1 MKPNKLFTPLFFL
14 LLLPLTFSITLDDLL
29 NSYDFSFNAP
39 QVNVSEIRVFGNDSD
54 NDGTF
59 DQLVLNI
66 SAEVEGGN
74 YSFTGDLYRRG
85 SWITTITEFEK
96 LNAGANVIFLDYH
109 PTLLQNGTYNLT
121 LTVQE
126 NFLTLFKK
134 DNIFSFEYDNALFE
148 KPALEINISGFSL
161 VSNDS
166 DPEAEFLS
174 INATLNVTAPGNYRL
189 TALIKDNA
197 SSLSDEENKTLQA
210 GITNITFTFS
220 ANGLQRLR
228 IKNPTLYGMIA
239 QNGFQY
245 FFDLNVS
252 IPLGLDDLDATTNH
266 FDNIFKDGLVD
277 LQGDNAS
284 EFLEINF
291 SVDIEDAGTYAIALE
306 LTDTFGTFVLAAQKF
321 FGLQT
326 GIQPIQYLING
337 TAIYLSGI
345 NGPYLIH
352 QLTLTKGNTT
362 EDSFADIH
370 TTHAYNFADF
380 AKPSLPDLFIS
391 GTANNESAVQITVK
405 NNGSAAALPF
415 AITALDSNFSQISQG
430 IADFLGPSET
440 KDISLAVN
448 FSNHSKV
455 FLAVDLDNSVE
466 ETSETNNI
474 RLLGLTDGKIIFSIT
489 LPAGWNLLSFPLDA
503 ENKSISN
510 LLSQSNGSIALSFNS
525 SSDDWLFFRNETSN
539 TFASLEFSQGFWLK
553 PKSPVTLSFTGVNYT
568 YPIMFPLLRGWN
580 LISYP
585 SLQKINVSNAMAE
598 VNGSIT
604 MLFSYQNS
612 SWLTYNTLRDPSLNT
627 LTSLTPGLGYWLF
640 AKNDTNFTF
649 DGVFR

>member
-1 MKPNKLFTPLFFL
+1 MKPNRLFVQLFFL

-39 QVNVSEIRVFGNDSD
+39 QVNVSDIKVFGNDSD
-54 NDGTF
+54 NDGTL
-59 DQLVLNI
+59 DQLIINI
-66 SAEVEGGN
+66 STEVEGGN
-74 YSFTGDLYRRG
+74 YSFTGDLYRQGR
-85 SWITTITEFEK
+85 WITTITEFEK
-96 LNAGANVIFLDYH
+96 LLAGANTVLLTYH

-121 LTVQE
+121 LTMQE
-126 NFLTLFKK
+126 SFLTLFKK

-148 KPALEINISGFSL
+148 KPAIEINISGFSL

-166 DPEAEFLS
+166 DQEAEFLT
-174 INATLNVTAPGNYRL
+174 INATLNVTAPGDYRL

-197 SSLSDEENKTLQA
+197 SSLSDEENKTLQT
-210 GITNITFTFS
+210 GITNVTFSFS
-220 ANGLQRLR
+220 ANDLQRLR
-228 IKNPTLYGMIA
+228 IENPTLYGMIA

-245 FFDLNVS
+245 FFDFNVS
-252 IPLGLDDLDATTNH
+252 IPLDLDDLDATTNH
-266 FDNIFKDGLVD
+266 FGDTFKDGLVGP
-277 LQGDNAS
+277 QGGNES

-291 SVDIEDAGTYAIALE
+291 SVDIEDAGDYIISLE
-306 LTDTFGTFVLAAQKF
+306 LADTFGTFVTIEKQSF
-321 FGLQT
+321 NIPG
-326 GIQPIQYLING
+326 GIQPIQYRING

-352 QLTLTKGNTT
+352 QLTLMKGNTT
-362 EDSFADIH
+362 EDSFTDIH
-370 TTHAYNFADF
+370 TTAPYNFADF
-380 AKPSLPDLFIS
+380 AKPSLPDLLIS

-415 AITALDSNFSQISQG
+415 TITALDSNFSQISQG

-455 FLAVDLDNSVE
+455 FLALDLDNSVE
-466 ETSETNNI
+466 ESSETNNI
-474 RLLGLTDGKIIFSIT
+474 RLLGLTDGKITFSIT
-489 LPAGWNLLSFPLDA
+489 LPAGWNLLSFPLDGD
-503 ENKSISN
+503 NKSISN
-510 LLSQSNGSIALSFNS
+510 LLSQSNSSIALSFNS
-525 SSDDWLFFRNETSN
+525 TSDDWLFFRNETSN
-539 TFASLEFSQGFWLK
+539 TFASLGFPQGFWVK
-553 PKSPVTLSFTGVNYT
+553 PKSPITISFTGINHT
-568 YPIMFPLLRGWN
+568 YPIMFPLLKGWN

-585 SLQKINVSNAMAE
+585 SLQEINASRAIAE
-598 VNGSIT
+598 VNDSIT

-640 AKNDTNFTF
+640 AKNDVNFTF